1 LNAMH
6 PDCGARLRA
15 RGMTVVELV
24 VVLAIASVLL
34 GLATP
39 SIRDWIRATQVRS
52 VAEGLLGGAR
62 LAQGEAMRRDR
73 QVLLARTAQP
83 ACRVDTNA
91 SPAGLHW
98 MVRTVPA
105 FDGDP
110 IEIVRCGAFGDADA
124 GIVVAGP
131 AVLCFNGAGR
141 LTANPAPGMGGAQCA
156 AQPARF
162 EVRAGPSG
170 RALAVD
176 VARSGG
182 ARLCDP
188 ARTLS
193 AEAPH
198 GCAPATP

>member
-1 LNAMH
+1 
-6 PDCGARLRA
+6 
-15 RGMTVVELV
+15 MTLVEMV

-39 SIRDWIRATQVRS
+39 SIREWLRATQARS

-73 QVLLARTAQP
+73 QVVLARTAGP
-83 ACRVDTNA
+83 ACRVEA
-91 SPAGLHW
+91 SASSGGLHW

-105 FDGDP
+105 FEGDP
-110 IEIVRCGAFGDADA
+110 VEIVRCGAFEGADA
-124 GIVVAGP
+124 GILVTGP
-131 AVLCFNGAGR
+131 AVLCFNGTGR
-141 LTANPAPGMGGAQCA
+141 VTANPDPGIDGAQCA

-162 EVRAGPSG
+162 EVRAGAEG

-193 AEAPH
+193 GEAPH
-198 GCAPATP
+198 GCAPAAP